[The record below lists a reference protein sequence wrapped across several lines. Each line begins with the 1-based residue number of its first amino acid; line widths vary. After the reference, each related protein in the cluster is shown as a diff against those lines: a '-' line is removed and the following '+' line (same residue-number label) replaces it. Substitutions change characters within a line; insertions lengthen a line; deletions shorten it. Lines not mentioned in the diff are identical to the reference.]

1 MIWIFRVTEFEVDE
15 SQTHSVF
22 QKCGV
27 TSSTRKRKQART
39 QRQSS
44 RCPRGRQSK
53 HFLKNKEYS
62 STSARRNAI
71 ARKVDVAWPT
81 GQLLHLSVKKKA
93 RQRWK
98 IGVDVNPPWPVE
110 CTAAHS
116 HQDNG
121 ELLEEKR
128 TVSCWI
134 QRTGAFLPQPRELCE
149 QHPVVCGENHV
160 IKEDKRSSQ
169 CLRQSEGVEVAE
181 KGHFF
186 KAPQENYR
194 AVRNPIEYMGFWRAQ
209 AEVHEWTPGL
219 GRQDLGGGK

>member
-1 MIWIFRVTEFEVDE
+1 MENVAVVCKRACCEFLSCLSGRIFEEVFEDVVEVSGDESGHWCQASVCGLDSVLSVLILILLVDMECDLDLLVTEFEVDE

-81 GQLLHLSVKKKA
+81 
-93 RQRWK
+93 
-98 IGVDVNPPWPVE
+98 VN
-110 CTAAHS
+110 
-116 HQDNG
+116 
-121 ELLEEKR
+121 
-128 TVSCWI
+128 
-134 QRTGAFLPQPRELCE
+134 
-149 QHPVVCGENHV
+149 
-160 IKEDKRSSQ
+160 SS
-169 CLRQSEGVEVAE
+169 
-181 KGHFF
+181 
-186 KAPQENYR
+186 
-194 AVRNPIEYMGFWRAQ
+194 
-209 AEVHEWTPGL
+209 T
-219 GRQDLGGGK
+219 